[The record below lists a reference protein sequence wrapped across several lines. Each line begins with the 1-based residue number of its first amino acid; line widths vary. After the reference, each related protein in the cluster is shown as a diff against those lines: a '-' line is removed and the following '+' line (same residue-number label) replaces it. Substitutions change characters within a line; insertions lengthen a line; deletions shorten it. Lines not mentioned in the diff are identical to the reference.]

1 SCGGGGCASGTHPV
15 VCPQCNGSGQVAM
28 RQSFFHMTVPC
39 SRCQGKGKIIQSPC
53 SECRGE
59 GRLQK
64 RSKVRFKIPAG
75 IDSGQRLRLLGE
87 GTAGRGGGTKGDLYI
102 AFNVERD
109 PLYERDGA
117 DLHRILEVPWPL
129 LALGGDFPVETLYG
143 QETLK
148 IPAGTQGN
156 QKMRIVN
163 AGVPRLK
170 GNGRGDLFLHIS
182 VIVPKKLTHE
192 QESNVRQLLESMAPS
207 ANTEDGGI
215 FSKLLSGD
223 KSKKKKKK

>member
-1 SCGGGGCASGTHPV
+1 
-15 VCPQCNGSGQVAM
+15 
-28 RQSFFHMTVPC
+28 
-39 SRCQGKGKIIQSPC
+39 
-53 SECRGE
+53 
-59 GRLQK
+59 LQK